1 MPRIATPLVFFF
13 SAWLVSGVPLT
24 LADDDRPAPKTPE
37 LAASQVTLGIA
48 KGGRNRLFQA
58 TALRIEDDVLTVLTA
73 ASLVDGEIQG
83 KPAHLLVD
91 GDLIDGTVVA
101 VNRNPSHV
109 PGRPK
114 VLPRVD
120 TDHLPLPR
128 VTGPNTYYKNT
139 RLRSI
144 AQPMHTLNH
153 QQIGATTASEI
164 PGANNAIVQFRFP
177 SQLDS
182 PVNDPIARPFRK
194 IRPINALTSGLYP
207 GASGG
212 IASAWIV
219 GGDGQLHGVMAC
231 NFHNPL
237 VLEWGHGFD
246 PVRDDSGAGVFALRE
261 VSGGQFEPVLI
272 GVLIGPDSR
281 GGQASLI
288 AGNMPW
294 LETSLASKP
303 GLPETPGDKRL
314 NSAPPGR

>member
-1 MPRIATPLVFFF
+1 MPPIATRFGFFWTT
-13 SAWLVSGVPLT
+13 WLISCIA
-24 LADDDRPAPKTPE
+24 LADEGRPAPKAPD
-37 LAASQVTLGIA
+37 LAASQVTLGID
-48 KGGRNRLFQA
+48 KGGRHRLFQA
-58 TALRIEDDVLTVLTA
+58 TALRIEADVLTVLTA

-83 KPAHLLVD
+83 KLAHLLVD
-91 GDLIDGTVVA
+91 GELIDGTIVA
-101 VNRNPSHV
+101 VSRNPAHV

-114 VLPRVD
+114 ALPRVE
-120 TDHLPLPR
+120 TDYLPLPR
-128 VTGPNTYYKNT
+128 FTEPNTYYKNT

-177 SQLDS
+177 SQI
-182 PVNDPIARPFRK
+182 DPQRKDPTARPFRK

-207 GASGG
+207 GGSGG
-212 IASAWIV
+212 IASAWMV
-219 GGDGQLHGVMAC
+219 GWDGQLHGVMAC

-246 PVRDDSGAGVFALRE
+246 PVHDDSGAGVFALRE
-261 VSGGQFEPVLI
+261 APGGQFEPVLI

-281 GGQASLI
+281 GGQASLV
-288 AGNMPW
+288 AGNMAW
-294 LETSLASKP
+294 LETALASKP
-303 GLPETPGDKRL
+303 ASTITPGDKRL